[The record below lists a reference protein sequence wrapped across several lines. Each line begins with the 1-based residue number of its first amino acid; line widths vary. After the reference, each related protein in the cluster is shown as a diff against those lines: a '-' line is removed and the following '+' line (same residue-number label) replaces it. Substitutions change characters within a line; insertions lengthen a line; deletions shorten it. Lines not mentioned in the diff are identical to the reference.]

1 VAGTKRTLFDAFG
14 IWNAI
19 FAMLAGTSC
28 IQDGATCIQDGAT
41 SVQDEA
47 FSIQDG
53 ASWIQDVTTSIQNG
67 TTSVQDG
74 ESGAVEG
81 AGHMRVVL
89 PLMVFRTNA
98 STFPTQID

>member
-47 FSIQDG
+47 FSIQNG
-53 ASWIQDVTTSIQNG
+53 ASCIQDVTTSIQ
-67 TTSVQDG
+67 DG
-74 ESGAVEG
+74 ASGAVEG